1 MIRFLLAPVLF
12 VSLAAVAAAA
22 DDFSTTTPVFAFLPT
37 PNKAEELAKL
47 PEDATENLTLRPNQA
62 GEFYLYAFN
71 PSKVKKT
78 YIVKSPSVIWPAM
91 IERPPTRIMITPM
104 TPTIAVD
111 IAIVAEMPV
120 IVMATLR
127 NSLLT
132 PLVKTISSRFS
143 AV

>member
-22 DDFSTTTPVFAFLPT
+22 DDFSTTTPMFAFLPT
-37 PNKAEELAKL
+37 ANKAEELAKI

-78 YIVKSPSVIWPAM
+78 YIV
-91 IERPPTRIMITPM
+91 E
-104 TPTIAVD
+104 
-111 IAIVAEMPV
+111 
-120 IVMATLR
+120 LR
-127 NSLLT
+127 
-132 PLVKTISSRFS
+132 SSRV
-143 AV
+143 AVQTKVTIPDGKWVRVRLPKPAPPPPVAVVVPAP